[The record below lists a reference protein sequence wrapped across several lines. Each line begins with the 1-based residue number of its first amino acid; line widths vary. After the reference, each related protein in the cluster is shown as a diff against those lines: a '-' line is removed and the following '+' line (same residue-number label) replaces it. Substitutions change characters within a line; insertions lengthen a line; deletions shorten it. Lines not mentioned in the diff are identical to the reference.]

1 MAAEHLSKRGNWQRG
16 ACLVGKAGENI
27 WASAHA
33 PYMPEYY
40 EWRKPK
46 KVVIYSAGRGV
57 VLDQLLTNTL
67 TGVSVYF
74 EIKSGNNG
82 GNAHERVYRYN
93 HLLCE
98 AIKKANPSLN
108 LLDDPVMFGFVGRT
122 FSGDTFK
129 NNKNKPVNPAHYQEE
144 LSLSLR
150 GRNWF
155 ILNEDHSWAEK
166 NANKIM
172 EII

>member
-93 HLLCE
+93 HLLC
-98 AIKKANPSLN
+98 
-108 LLDDPVMFGFVGRT
+108 
-122 FSGDTFK
+122 
-129 NNKNKPVNPAHYQEE
+129 
-144 LSLSLR
+144 
-150 GRNWF
+150 
-155 ILNEDHSWAEK
+155 
-166 NANKIM
+166 
-172 EII
+172 